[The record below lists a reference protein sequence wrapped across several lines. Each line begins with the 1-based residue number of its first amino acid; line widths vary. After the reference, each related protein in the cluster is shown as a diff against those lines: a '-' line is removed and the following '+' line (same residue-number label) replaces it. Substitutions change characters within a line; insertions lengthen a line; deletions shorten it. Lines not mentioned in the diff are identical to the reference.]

1 MSQTSSTS
9 KTSQTSHTSQTDTSG
24 KNELDKQNK
33 LMKTNFR
40 LKLKPM
46 KLGLWVK
53 QTKDKQI
60 AIKSYKHRSFGLK

>member
-1 MSQTSSTS
+1 MSH
-9 KTSQTSHTSQTDTSG
+9 TSHTSPTSLTDTSG

-33 LMKTNFR
+33 LIKTNSR

-60 AIKSYKHRSFGLK
+60 AIKSYKHGSFGLK